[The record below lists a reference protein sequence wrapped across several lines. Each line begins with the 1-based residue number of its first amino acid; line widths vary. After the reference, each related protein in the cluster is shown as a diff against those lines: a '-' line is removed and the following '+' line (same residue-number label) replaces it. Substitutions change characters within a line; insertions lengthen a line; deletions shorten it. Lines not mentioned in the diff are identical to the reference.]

1 MEQAPDELSGHEG
14 HASDEELDKLT
25 GEPMNSPEKARDA
38 EGGGPTD
45 PDRDERSENH

>member
-14 HASDEELDKLT
+14 NTSDEELDKMT
-25 GEPMNSPEKARDA
+25 GEPMNSPEKAKDA

-45 PDRDERSENH
+45 PDQSDRNRSD